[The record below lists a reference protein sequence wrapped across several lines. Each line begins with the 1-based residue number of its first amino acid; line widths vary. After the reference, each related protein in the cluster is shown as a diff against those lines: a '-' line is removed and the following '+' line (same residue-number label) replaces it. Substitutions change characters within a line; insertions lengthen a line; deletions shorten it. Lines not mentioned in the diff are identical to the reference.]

1 MASQKQSDSIQGL
14 IKIQDKL
21 LVQKSTPLYGLSKSE
36 LTLAEF
42 KILDIYLSRINSHNP
57 ENRKV
62 VFEKGEL
69 EKVLGVKRIRTE
81 ELDERLKHLMTTVK
95 IEDDTKK
102 NKFKRVA
109 LFEKAEVEQDENG
122 LWKVELMCTPSAME
136 YFFNIENLGYL
147 LYKLKCITV
156 ISSRY
161 TYVMFLY
168 LEANKFRKTWT
179 IELEELKTLLNC
191 QNEESYKKFKMFN
204 DKVLKRIKREMD
216 EKTDCRYKYETV
228 KKGKNV
234 VAIKFT
240 YLSGSPVYIDTES
253 DNQDI
258 DTDEDKDTDVK
269 DQELWKSALE
279 RYNYN
284 FTPEQLQ
291 ELKEVLISIPVT
303 NLPLDTTTGT
313 DSIDFRWYHYL
324 AQKLATMERQNSQK
338 KIANKFL
345 YLLKTLKRDALL

>member
-1 MASQKQSDSIQGL
+1 MAAQKQSDSIQGL
-14 IKIQDKL
+14 VKLQDKL

-69 EKVLGVKRIRTE
+69 EKVLGVQRIRTE
-81 ELDERLKHLMTTVK
+81 ELDERLKHLMTTIK

-122 LWKVELMCTPSAME
+122 LWKVELMCTSSAME

-204 DKVLKRIKREMD
+204 DKVLKRIKKEMD
-216 EKTDCRYKYETV
+216 EKTNCRYKYETV

-253 DNQDI
+253 DSQDI

-284 FTPEQLQ
+284 FTSEQLQ
-291 ELKEVLISIPVT
+291 ELREVLISIPVT

-345 YLLKTLKRDALL
+345 YLLKTLKKDALL